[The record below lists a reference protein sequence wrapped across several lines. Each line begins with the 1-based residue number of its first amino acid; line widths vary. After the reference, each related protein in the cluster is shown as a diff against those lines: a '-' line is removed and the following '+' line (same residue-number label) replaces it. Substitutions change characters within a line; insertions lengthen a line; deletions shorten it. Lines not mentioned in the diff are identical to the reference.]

1 MTDSAGL
8 STPPGTTA
16 TAILTTYHRM
26 LRRRALIVVGLL
38 ALAAVAFCLDL
49 ITGPSQL
56 PLTEVLHALRHP
68 GDPAERTMAAMIVWD
83 VRLPPA
89 LMALALGAAL
99 ALAGAEMQTTLNN
112 PLASPFTLGLSSAA
126 VFGAALAIILDVTI
140 PGVPPDWVIPVNA
153 FLFALGAVALLQA
166 MTRVRGLGPE
176 ALVLFGTALFF
187 TFNALVSILQFVS
200 SQDNLRQLVFWIM
213 GSVDGATLPRVGLI
227 VVAIALV
234 LPFSLRSAWR
244 LTALRLGEERARALG
259 IDVARLRRMA
269 LLRIAILTAVA
280 VSFTGTI
287 PFVGLAGPHIAR
299 LLVGEDHRFFLPA
312 SVGTGAVIVSLA
324 SVLSKSVVPGASLPI
339 GLVTALIGVPFF
351 LSLLLGRRRTL

>member
-1 MTDSAGL
+1 MTDPAGPDRR
-8 STPPGTTA
+8 SDATT
-16 TAILTTYHRM
+16 ILATYHRM
-26 LRRRALIVVGLL
+26 VRRRWIIVACLL
-38 ALAAVAFCLDL
+38 VLAVITFCLDL
-49 ITGPSQL
+49 MTGPSRL
-56 PLTEVLHALRHP
+56 PLAEVLEALRHP
-68 GDPAERTMAAMIVWD
+68 GDPTERSMAAMIVWD

-89 LMALALGAAL
+89 LMALAIGSAL

-126 VFGAALAIILDVTI
+126 VFGAALAIILDISI
-140 PGVPPDWVIPVNA
+140 PGIPPDWIIPVNA
-153 FLFALGAVALLQA
+153 FLAALGAVALLQA
-166 MTRVRGLGPE
+166 MTRVRGLGPD

-187 TFNALVSILQFVS
+187 TFNALVSVLQYVG
-200 SQDNLRQLVFWIM
+200 SQVNLQHLVFWIM
-213 GSVDGATLPRVGLI
+213 GRVDGATLPRVALI
-227 VVAIALV
+227 AVALAIV
-234 LPFSLRSAWR
+234 LPFSLRSAWH

-269 LLRIAILTAVA
+269 LLRIAVLTAVA

-324 SVLSKSVVPGASLPI
+324 SVVSKSAVPGASLPI

-351 LSLLLGRRRTL
+351 LSLLLRRRSAL